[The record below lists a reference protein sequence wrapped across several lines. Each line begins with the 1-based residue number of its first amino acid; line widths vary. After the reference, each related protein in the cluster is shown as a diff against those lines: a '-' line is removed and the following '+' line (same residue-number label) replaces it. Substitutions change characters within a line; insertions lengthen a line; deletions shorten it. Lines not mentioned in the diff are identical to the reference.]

1 MADHNEAVFEKE
13 ICEYL
18 EARGWLYSVNSH
30 DGGEYD
36 RERALFP
43 TDLFA
48 WLEMTQK
55 TAYEKALKAA
65 GSQAKFLDVLTAAL
79 DKPLEHGGGTLN
91 ILRNGVQYIGGGRL
105 KMAQFRPETSLN
117 ATTVSHYESM
127 RVRVVRQVHFSTAD
141 QRTIDLVFFVN
152 GLPVATVELKT
163 DFTQSL
169 DEAINQYKHDRN
181 PLTNGR
187 PEPLLSFGHRA
198 LVHFAVSNDLAAMTT
213 RLEGEKTHFLPFN
226 IGFDSGAGNPPGTD
240 GRSATA
246 YLWERV
252 WEKHTWLNIIG
263 RLMIVQTKE
272 EWDVTTGTSM
282 RRTSMLFPR
291 FHQWEAVTSIVA
303 AVKEEGVG
311 HRYLVEHSAGSGKT
325 NTIAWTAHGLARLHD
340 ADDKKVFDSVIVVV
354 DRTVLDSQLQDAI
367 RQIDGNKKIVATI
380 SPEDVRKAGVKS
392 KSGLLAQALKS
403 GELIIAVTVQ
413 TFPHAL
419 EEIRSDASL
428 KGKRFAVIAD
438 EAHSSQSGQIS
449 SKLKQVLTTEELKE
463 IEEGGEVD
471 VEAVLASE
479 MTERAESENISYF
492 AFTATPKNKTLE
504 LFGRKGPD
512 GKPREFH
519 LYSMKQAIEE
529 GYILDVLKGYQSYDT
544 ALKIAGKAEAS
555 DGGEVEEATARKG
568 LMRWVQLHPTN
579 VIQKVQIIVEHFHA
593 NVAYL
598 LEGKAKAMVVTDS
611 RKSAVKYK
619 LAIDAYIAKR
629 RAEDASYNYRT
640 LVAFSG
646 GVTMPEDETWHSDWG
661 PQPSKDDEFT
671 EANMNPGAGADL
683 AAAFKGDTYKIML
696 VANKFQTGF
705 DQPLLS
711 AMYVDKKLSGV
722 TAVQTLSRLNRTHRT
737 AGGEQKR
744 KTFVIDF
751 ANKPED
757 IKTAFEPYFKNATL
771 ETETDP
777 YVVVHL
783 ANKLAQAGIYTEDDV
798 RKVAELWVTRKGN
811 NALSAAISP
820 AQHDFRRRYARA
832 IEEEDKVRLQE
843 LDLFRKDVSTY
854 VRLYDFMSQIVDYGD
869 PYMEMLSIF
878 LRLLEKVIAESAWAA
893 DVDLSDVVL
902 VGVKH
907 NKAIPV
913 DISLVG
919 DGQLKGISAAGTGA
933 KKDPKYVALQ
943 VVIDKMNDLF
953 GAETFAASQVREFV
967 QGLVQRLLADPNLVQ
982 QTKVNSK
989 KQFLESQDFQ
999 AAVTEAVADNQDA
1012 HNAMA
1017 DYFFTDGP
1025 AINSIIVALADAFYE
1040 AAVEP
1045 YAAAGSVVAVDV
1057 APPALSAPP
1066 RCRAH
1071 LTLLDDN
1078 PSVGTPVHV
1087 TLKLVAESQ
1096 HPWARPGG
1104 RPALD
1109 IVAVPLSGAEVTP
1122 ATMAYH
1128 PEDAESEQFRFT
1140 ALEPGTH
1147 RIRFTLLHHDTG
1159 TVLQQVESDL
1169 SITETKSSGS
1179 GNRQLRP
1186 RTGRA

>member
-1 MADHNEAVFEKE
+1 MADHNEVVFETE
-13 ICEYL
+13 ICDYL
-18 EARGWLYSVNSH
+18 REHGWLYSMNDH

-43 TDLFA
+43 SDLFA
-48 WLEMTQK
+48 WLEATQK
-55 TAYEKALKAA
+55 PAYEKALKAA

-79 DKPLEHGGGTLN
+79 DRPLEHGGGTLN
-91 ILRNGVQYIGGGRL
+91 VLRNGVQYIGGGRL

-117 ATTVSHYESM
+117 PTTRAHYEAM

-141 QRTIDLVFFVN
+141 QRSIDLVFFVN
-152 GLPVATVELKT
+152 GLPVATAELKT

-169 DEAINQYKHDRN
+169 DEAINQYKQDRD

-226 IGFDSGAGNPPGTD
+226 MGFDSGAGNPPGEN

-246 YLWERV
+246 YLWERA
-252 WEKHTWLNIIG
+252 WEKHAWLNIIG

-272 EWDVTTGTSM
+272 DWDVNTGTSV

-291 FHQWEAVTSIVA
+291 FHQWEAVTKIVE

-311 HRYLVEHSAGSGKT
+311 KRYLIEHSAGSGKT
-325 NTIAWTAHGLARLHD
+325 NTIAWTAHRLARLHV
-340 ADDKKVFDSVIVVV
+340 DDQKVFDSVIVIV

-367 RQIDGNKKIVATI
+367 RQIDGSGKIVKTI
-380 SPEDVRKAGVKS
+380 SPEDVRMAGLKS
-392 KSGLLAQALKS
+392 KSGLLAQALIN
-403 GELIIAVTVQ
+403 GELIIVVTVQ
-413 TFPHAL
+413 TFPYAL
-419 EEIRSDASL
+419 NEIRTDASL
-428 KGKRFAVIAD
+428 KGKKFAVIAD

-449 SKLKQVLTTEELKE
+449 SKLKKVLTAEEIKE
-463 IEEGGEVD
+463 IEEGGEVA
-471 VEAVLASE
+471 VESILASE

-504 LFGRKGPD
+504 MFGRKGAD
-512 GKPREFH
+512 GKPHEFH

-544 ALKIAGKAEAS
+544 ALKIAGKAESGA
-555 DGGEVEEATARKG
+555 GGEVEEATARKG

-579 VIQKVQIIVEHFHA
+579 ISQKVRIIVEHFHV
-593 NVAYL
+593 NVAHL

-611 RKSAVKYK
+611 RKAAVKYK

-629 RAEDASYNYRT
+629 RAQDPSYDYRT
-640 LVAFSG
+640 LVAFSS
-646 GVTMPEDETWHSDWG
+646 GVAIPEEETWDNAWG
-661 PQPSKDDEFT
+661 PQPSKDSEFT
-671 EANMNPGAGADL
+671 EANMNPGAGSDL
-683 AAAFKGDTYKIML
+683 AAAFKGDTFKIML

-711 AMYVDKKLSGV
+711 AMYIDKKLSGV

-737 AGGEQKR
+737 PGGEQKR

-757 IKTAFEPYFKNATL
+757 IRAAFEPYFKNATL

-777 YVVVHL
+777 YVVIHL
-783 ANKLAQAGIYTEDDV
+783 ANKLAQANIYTEDDV

-832 IEEEDKVRLQE
+832 IEEEDKVALHT

-869 PYMEMLSIF
+869 PYLEMLSIF
-878 LRLLEKVIAESAWAA
+878 LRLLEKVIAESSWSAQ
-893 DVDLSDVVL
+893 VDLSDVVL

-907 NKAIPV
+907 SKASPV

-919 DGQLKGISAAGTGA
+919 DGQLKGINAAGTGT
-933 KKDPKYVALQ
+933 KKEPKYVALQ

-953 GAETFAASQVREFV
+953 GAETFAEYQIREFV
-967 QGLVQRLLADPNLVQ
+967 QGLVQRLLADSNLVK

-989 KQFLESQDFQ
+989 KQFMESQDFQ

-1012 HNAMA
+1012 HNTMA

-1025 AINSIIVALADAFYE
+1025 AINSIIIALADAFYE
-1040 AAVEP
+1040 AAI
-1045 YAAAGSVVAVDV
+1045 D
-1057 APPALSAPP
+1057 
-1066 RCRAH
+1066 
-1071 LTLLDDN
+1071 
-1078 PSVGTPVHV
+1078 
-1087 TLKLVAESQ
+1087 Q
-1096 HPWARPGG
+1096 
-1104 RPALD
+1104 
-1109 IVAVPLSGAEVTP
+1109 
-1122 ATMAYH
+1122 
-1128 PEDAESEQFRFT
+1128 
-1140 ALEPGTH
+1140 
-1147 RIRFTLLHHDTG
+1147 RID
-1159 TVLQQVESDL
+1159 S
-1169 SITETKSSGS
+1169 
-1179 GNRQLRP
+1179 
-1186 RTGRA
+1186 

>member
-1 MADHNEAVFEKE
+1 MADHNEVVFETE

-18 EARGWLYSVNSH
+18 EAHGWLYSANDR

-43 TDLFA
+43 ADLFA
-48 WLEMTQK
+48 WLEATQR

-79 DKPLEHGGGTLN
+79 GRPLEHGGGTLN

-117 ATTVSHYESM
+117 ETTTAHYEAM

-141 QRTIDLVFFVN
+141 QRSIDLVFFVN
-152 GLPVATVELKT
+152 GIPVATVELKT

-169 DEAINQYKHDRN
+169 DEAINQYKRARN

-187 PEPLLSFGHRA
+187 AEPLLSFGHRA

-226 IGFDSGAGNPPGTD
+226 TGFDSGAGNPPCTD
-240 GRSATA
+240 GRSSTA

-252 WEKHTWLNIIG
+252 WERHAWLNIIG

-272 EWDVTTGTSM
+272 EWDVTTGTSV

-291 FHQWEAVTSIVA
+291 FHQWEAVTKIVE

-311 HRYLVEHSAGSGKT
+311 QRYLIEHSAGSGKT
-325 NTIAWTAHGLARLHD
+325 NTIAWTAHRLARLHL
-340 ADDKKVFDSVIVVV
+340 DDRKVFDSVIVVV

-367 RQIDGNKKIVATI
+367 RQIDGTGKIVATI
-380 SPEDVRKAGVKS
+380 SPEDVRKAGAKS
-392 KSGLLAQALKS
+392 KSGLLARALKN

-413 TFPHAL
+413 TFPYAL
-419 EEIRSDASL
+419 DAIRTDASL

-438 EAHSSQSGQIS
+438 EAHSSQSGQIT
-449 SKLKQVLTTEELKE
+449 SKLKKVLTAEEVKE

-471 VEAVLASE
+471 VESVLASE

-504 LFGRKGPD
+504 LFGRKGAD
-512 GKPREFH
+512 GKPHEFH

-544 ALKIAGKAEAS
+544 ALKIAGRAES
-555 DGGEVEEATARKG
+555 GDGGEVEEAAARKG

-579 VIQKVQIIVEHFHA
+579 ISQKVRIIVEHFHA

-619 LAIDAYIAKR
+619 LAIDAYIARR

-640 LVAFSG
+640 LVAFSS
-646 GVTMPEDETWHSDWG
+646 GVTMAEDETWHSDWG

-683 AAAFKGDTYKIML
+683 AAAFKGETYKIML

-705 DQPLLS
+705 DQPLLA

-757 IKTAFEPYFKNATL
+757 IRAAFEPYFKNATL

-783 ANKLAQAGIYTEDDV
+783 ANKLAHAGIYTEDDV

-820 AQHDFRRRYARA
+820 AQHGFRRRYARA
-832 IEEEDKVRLQE
+832 IEEEDKVTLQA

-919 DGQLKGISAAGTGA
+919 DGQLKGISAAGTGM

-953 GAETFAASQVREFV
+953 GAKSFAESQVREFV
-967 QGLVQRLLADPNLVQ
+967 QGLVQRLLADPDLVR

-989 KQFLESQDFQ
+989 KQFVESPDFQ

-1012 HNAMA
+1012 HNTMA

-1025 AINSIIVALADAFYE
+1025 VINSIIVALADAFYE
-1040 AAVEP
+1040 AAV
-1045 YAAAGSVVAVDV
+1045 D
-1057 APPALSAPP
+1057 
-1066 RCRAH
+1066 
-1071 LTLLDDN
+1071 
-1078 PSVGTPVHV
+1078 
-1087 TLKLVAESQ
+1087 
-1096 HPWARPGG
+1096 
-1104 RPALD
+1104 
-1109 IVAVPLSGAEVTP
+1109 
-1122 ATMAYH
+1122 
-1128 PEDAESEQFRFT
+1128 
-1140 ALEPGTH
+1140 
-1147 RIRFTLLHHDTG
+1147 
-1159 TVLQQVESDL
+1159 QQVDS
-1169 SITETKSSGS
+1169 
-1179 GNRQLRP
+1179 
-1186 RTGRA
+1186 

>member
-1 MADHNEAVFEKE
+1 MADHNEVVFETE

-18 EARGWLYSVNSH
+18 EAHGWLYSENDR

-36 RERALFP
+36 RERALFAE
-43 TDLFA
+43 DLFA
-48 WLEMTQK
+48 WLDETQK
-55 TAYEKALKAA
+55 SAYEKALKAA

-79 DKPLEHGGGTLN
+79 DRPLEHGGGTLN

-117 ATTVSHYESM
+117 ETTTAHYEAM

-141 QRTIDLVFFVN
+141 RRNIDLVFFVN

-169 DEAINQYKHDRN
+169 DEAVNQYKRDRN

-213 RLEGEKTHFLPFN
+213 KLEGEKTHFLPFN
-226 IGFDSGAGNPPGTD
+226 IGFDSGAGNPPGAE
-240 GRSATA
+240 GRSSTA

-252 WEKHTWLNIIG
+252 WEKHAWLNIIG

-272 EWDVTTGTSM
+272 EWDVTTGTSV
-282 RRTSMLFPR
+282 RRTSTLFPR
-291 FHQWEAVTSIVA
+291 FHQWEAVTNIVE

-311 HRYLVEHSAGSGKT
+311 QRYLIEHSAGSGKT
-325 NTIAWTAHGLARLHD
+325 NTIAWTAHRLARLHV
-340 ADDKKVFDSVIVVV
+340 DDRKVFDSVIVVV

-367 RQIDGNKKIVATI
+367 RQIDGTGKIVATI
-380 SPEDVRKAGVKS
+380 SPEDVRKAGAKS
-392 KSGLLAQALKS
+392 KSGLLAQALKN

-419 EEIRSDASL
+419 DEIRTDAGL

-449 SKLKQVLTTEELKE
+449 SKLKQVLTAEEVKE
-463 IEEGGEVD
+463 IEEGGEID
-471 VEAVLASE
+471 VESILASE
-479 MTERAESENISYF
+479 MTERAESENISYL
-492 AFTATPKNKTLE
+492 AFTATPKNKTLD
-504 LFGRKGPD
+504 LFGRKGAD

-529 GYILDVLKGYQSYDT
+529 GYILDVLKGYQHYDT
-544 ALKIAGKAEAS
+544 ALKIAGRAES
-555 DGGEVEEATARKG
+555 GDGGEVEEAAARKG

-579 VIQKVQIIVEHFHA
+579 ISQKVQIIVEHFHA

-611 RKSAVKYK
+611 RKSVVKYK
-619 LAIDAYIAKR
+619 LAIDAYIARR

-640 LVAFSG
+640 LVAFSA
-646 GVTMPEDETWHSDWG
+646 GVTMAEDETWHSDWG

-683 AAAFKGDTYKIML
+683 AAAFKGETYKIML

-711 AMYVDKKLSGV
+711 AMYVDKKLPGV

-757 IKTAFEPYFKNATL
+757 IKAAFELYFKNATL
-771 ETETDP
+771 ETETNP

-783 ANKLAQAGIYTEDDV
+783 AAKLAQAGIYTEDDV

-832 IEEEDKVRLQE
+832 IEEEDKVTLNA

-919 DGQLKGISAAGTGA
+919 DGQLKGISAAGTGT

-953 GAETFAASQVREFV
+953 GAASFAESQVREFV
-967 QGLVQRLLADPNLVQ
+967 QGLVQRLLADPNLIK

-989 KQFLESQDFQ
+989 KQFVESQDFQ

-1012 HNAMA
+1012 HNTMA

-1025 AINSIIVALADAFYE
+1025 TINSIILALADAFYE
-1040 AAVEP
+1040 AAV
-1045 YAAAGSVVAVDV
+1045 D
-1057 APPALSAPP
+1057 
-1066 RCRAH
+1066 
-1071 LTLLDDN
+1071 
-1078 PSVGTPVHV
+1078 
-1087 TLKLVAESQ
+1087 
-1096 HPWARPGG
+1096 
-1104 RPALD
+1104 
-1109 IVAVPLSGAEVTP
+1109 
-1122 ATMAYH
+1122 
-1128 PEDAESEQFRFT
+1128 
-1140 ALEPGTH
+1140 
-1147 RIRFTLLHHDTG
+1147 
-1159 TVLQQVESDL
+1159 QQVDS
-1169 SITETKSSGS
+1169 
-1179 GNRQLRP
+1179 
-1186 RTGRA
+1186 

>member
-18 EARGWLYSVNSH
+18 EARGWLYSVNDH

-43 TDLFA
+43 ADLFA
-48 WLEMTQK
+48 WLEATQK

-105 KMAQFRPETSLN
+105 KMAQFRPETALN
-117 ATTVSHYESM
+117 ATTVSHYEAM

-141 QRTIDLVFFVN
+141 QRTIDLVFFIN

-169 DEAINQYKHDRN
+169 DEAINQYKHDRK

-187 PEPLLSFGHRA
+187 SEPLLSFGHRA
-198 LVHFAVSNDLAAMTT
+198 LVHFAVSNGLAAMTT
-213 RLEGEKTHFLPFN
+213 KLEGEKTHFLPFN
-226 IGFDSGAGNPPGTD
+226 IGFDSGAGNPPGAD
-240 GRSATA
+240 GGSATS

-252 WEKHTWLNIIG
+252 WEKHAWLNIIG

-272 EWDVTTGTSM
+272 EWDVTTGTSV

-291 FHQWEAVTSIVA
+291 FHQWEAVTSIIA

-311 HRYLVEHSAGSGKT
+311 CRYLIEHSAGSGKT

-380 SPEDVRKAGVKS
+380 SPEDVRKAGAKS

-413 TFPHAL
+413 TFPYAL
-419 EEIRSDASL
+419 EEIRTDTGL

-449 SKLKQVLTTEELKE
+449 SKLKQVLTAEEIKE

-471 VEAVLASE
+471 VESVLASE
-479 MTERAESENISYF
+479 MTERAESENISYL
-492 AFTATPKNKTLE
+492 AFTATPKSKTLE

-529 GYILDVLKGYQSYDT
+529 GYILDVLKGYQHYDT
-544 ALKIAGKAEAS
+544 ALKIAGKAES
-555 DGGEVEEATARKG
+555 GDGNKEVEEATARKG

-579 VIQKVQIIVEHFHA
+579 ISQKVQIIVEHFHA

-598 LEGKAKAMVVTDS
+598 LEGKAKAMVVTGS

-711 AMYVDKKLSGV
+711 AMYIDKKLPGV

-737 AGGEQKR
+737 AGGELKR

-798 RKVAELWVTRKGN
+798 RRVAELWVTRKGN

-832 IEEEDKVRLQE
+832 IEEEDKVKLQE

-878 LRLLEKVIAESAWAA
+878 LRLLEKVIAESSWAA

-953 GAETFAASQVREFV
+953 GAETFAASQIREFV

-1012 HNAMA
+1012 HNTMA

-1025 AINSIIVALADAFYE
+1025 AINAIIVALADAFYE
-1040 AAVEP
+1040 AAV
-1045 YAAAGSVVAVDV
+1045 D
-1057 APPALSAPP
+1057 
-1066 RCRAH
+1066 
-1071 LTLLDDN
+1071 
-1078 PSVGTPVHV
+1078 
-1087 TLKLVAESQ
+1087 
-1096 HPWARPGG
+1096 
-1104 RPALD
+1104 
-1109 IVAVPLSGAEVTP
+1109 
-1122 ATMAYH
+1122 
-1128 PEDAESEQFRFT
+1128 
-1140 ALEPGTH
+1140 
-1147 RIRFTLLHHDTG
+1147 
-1159 TVLQQVESDL
+1159 QQVDA
-1169 SITETKSSGS
+1169 T
-1179 GNRQLRP
+1179 
-1186 RTGRA
+1186 

>member
-1 MADHNEAVFEKE
+1 MADHKETVFETE

-18 EARGWLYSVNSH
+18 RDHGWLYSANDH
-30 DGGEYD
+30 DGSEYD

-43 TDLFA
+43 ADLFA
-48 WLEMTQK
+48 WLEETQRP
-55 TAYEKALKAA
+55 AFGKALKAA

-79 DKPLEHGGGTLN
+79 DRPLEHGGGTLN

-117 ATTVSHYESM
+117 ETTTAHYEAM

-141 QRTIDLVFFVN
+141 QRSIDLVFFVN

-169 DEAINQYKHDRN
+169 DEAVNQYKQDRN
-181 PLTNGR
+181 PLTKGR

-198 LVHFAVSNDLAAMTT
+198 LVHFAVSNDLAAITT

-226 IGFDSGAGNPPGTD
+226 IGFDSGAGNPPGAD
-240 GRSATA
+240 GRSSTA

-252 WEKHTWLNIIG
+252 WEKHAWLNIIG

-272 EWDVTTGTSM
+272 EWDVTVGTSV

-291 FHQWEAVTSIVA
+291 FHQWEAVTSIVE

-311 HRYLVEHSAGSGKT
+311 QRYLIEHSAGSGKT
-325 NTIAWTAHGLARLHD
+325 NTIAWTAHRLARLHV
-340 ADDKKVFDSVIVVV
+340 DDRKVFDSVIVVV

-367 RQIDGNKKIVATI
+367 RQIDGTGKIVATI
-380 SPEDVRKAGVKS
+380 SPEDVRKSGAKS
-392 KSGLLAQALKS
+392 KSGLLAQALKN

-419 EEIRSDASL
+419 NEIRTDAGL

-449 SKLKQVLTTEELKE
+449 SKLKQVLTAEEVKE

-471 VEAVLASE
+471 VESVLASE

-504 LFGRKGPD
+504 LFGRKDAD

-544 ALKIAGKAEAS
+544 ALKIAGRAES
-555 DGGEVEEATARKG
+555 GNGGEVEEAAARKG

-579 VIQKVQIIVEHFHA
+579 ISQKVQIIVEHFHA

-611 RKSAVKYK
+611 RKAAVKYK
-619 LAIDAYIAKR
+619 LAIDAYIAR
-629 RAEDASYNYRT
+629 RRTEDASYNYRT
-640 LVAFSG
+640 LVAFSA
-646 GVTMPEDETWHSDWG
+646 GVTMAEDETWHSDWG

-683 AAAFKGDTYKIML
+683 AAAFKGETYKIML

-711 AMYVDKKLSGV
+711 AMYIDKKLSGV

-757 IKTAFEPYFKNATL
+757 IKAAFEPYFKNATL

-820 AQHDFRRRYARA
+820 PQHDFRRRYARA
-832 IEEEDKVRLQE
+832 IEEEDKVTLQA

-893 DVDLSDVVL
+893 EVDLSDVVL

-913 DISLVG
+913 NISLVG
-919 DGQLKGISAAGTGA
+919 DGQLKGISAAGTGM

-953 GAETFAASQVREFV
+953 GAESFAESQVREFV
-967 QGLVQRLLADPNLVQ
+967 QGLVQRLLADPDLVR
-982 QTKVNSK
+982 QTKVNTK
-989 KQFLESQDFQ
+989 KQFVESPDFQ

-1012 HNAMA
+1012 HNTMA

-1040 AAVEP
+1040 AAV
-1045 YAAAGSVVAVDV
+1045 D
-1057 APPALSAPP
+1057 
-1066 RCRAH
+1066 
-1071 LTLLDDN
+1071 
-1078 PSVGTPVHV
+1078 
-1087 TLKLVAESQ
+1087 
-1096 HPWARPGG
+1096 
-1104 RPALD
+1104 
-1109 IVAVPLSGAEVTP
+1109 
-1122 ATMAYH
+1122 
-1128 PEDAESEQFRFT
+1128 
-1140 ALEPGTH
+1140 
-1147 RIRFTLLHHDTG
+1147 
-1159 TVLQQVESDL
+1159 QQVDS
-1169 SITETKSSGS
+1169 
-1179 GNRQLRP
+1179 
-1186 RTGRA
+1186 

>member
-1 MADHNEAVFEKE
+1 MADHKEVVFETE

-18 EARGWLYSVNSH
+18 RGCGWLYSAN
-30 DGGEYD
+30 DTGYD

-43 TDLFA
+43 KDLFA
-48 WLEMTQK
+48 WLEKTQK
-55 TAYEKALKAA
+55 PAYEKALKAA

-79 DKPLEHGGGTLN
+79 DRPLEHGGGTLN

-117 ATTVSHYESM
+117 ETTTTLYEAM

-141 QRTIDLVFFVN
+141 QRSIDLVFFIN

-169 DEAINQYKHDRN
+169 DEAVNQYKLRRN

-226 IGFDSGAGNPPGTD
+226 MGFDSGAGNPPGAD
-240 GRSATA
+240 GRSSTA

-252 WEKHTWLNIIG
+252 WERHAWLNIIG
-263 RLMIVQTKE
+263 RLMIVETKE
-272 EWDVTTGTSM
+272 EWDVTTGTSV

-291 FHQWEAVTSIVA
+291 FHQWEAVTNIVE

-311 HRYLVEHSAGSGKT
+311 QRYLIEHSAGSGKT
-325 NTIAWTAHGLARLHD
+325 NTIAWTAHRLARLHVD
-340 ADDKKVFDSVIVVV
+340 NQKVFDSVIVVV

-367 RQIDGNKKIVATI
+367 RQIDGSDKIVRTI
-380 SPEDVRKAGVKS
+380 SPEDVRKAGLKS
-392 KSGLLAQALKS
+392 KSGLLAQALKN

-419 EEIRSDASL
+419 NEIRSNAGL

-449 SKLKQVLTTEELKE
+449 SKLKQVLTAEEVKE

-471 VEAVLASE
+471 VESILASE
-479 MTERAESENISYF
+479 MTERAESDNISYF

-504 LFGRKGPD
+504 LFGRKGAD
-512 GKPREFH
+512 GKPNEFH

-529 GYILDVLKGYQSYDT
+529 GYILDVLRGYQHYDT
-544 ALKIAGKAEAS
+544 ALKIAGKAES
-555 DGGEVEEATARKG
+555 GDGGEVEEATARKG
-568 LMRWVQLHPTN
+568 LMRWVKLHPTN
-579 VIQKVQIIVEHFHA
+579 ISQKVQIIVEHFHA

-619 LAIDAYIAKR
+619 LAIDAYIAR
-629 RAEDASYNYRT
+629 RRTEDASYNYRT
-640 LVAFSG
+640 LVAFSA
-646 GVTMPEDETWHSDWG
+646 GVTMAEDETWHSDWG

-722 TAVQTLSRLNRTHRT
+722 AAVQTFSRLNRTHRT

-757 IKTAFEPYFKNATL
+757 IKAAFEPYFKNATL

-820 AQHDFRRRYARA
+820 AQHGFRRRYARA
-832 IEEEDKVRLQE
+832 IEEEDKVTLQA

-913 DISLVG
+913 NISLVG
-919 DGQLKGISAAGTGA
+919 DGQLKGISAAGTGM

-953 GAETFAASQVREFV
+953 GAESFAESQVREFV
-967 QGLVQRLLADPNLVQ
+967 QGLVQRLLADSNLIN

-989 KQFLESQDFQ
+989 KQFLESPDFQ

-1012 HNAMA
+1012 HNTMA

-1040 AAVEP
+1040 AAI
-1045 YAAAGSVVAVDV
+1045 D
-1057 APPALSAPP
+1057 
-1066 RCRAH
+1066 
-1071 LTLLDDN
+1071 
-1078 PSVGTPVHV
+1078 
-1087 TLKLVAESQ
+1087 
-1096 HPWARPGG
+1096 
-1104 RPALD
+1104 
-1109 IVAVPLSGAEVTP
+1109 
-1122 ATMAYH
+1122 
-1128 PEDAESEQFRFT
+1128 
-1140 ALEPGTH
+1140 
-1147 RIRFTLLHHDTG
+1147 
-1159 TVLQQVESDL
+1159 QQVDS
-1169 SITETKSSGS
+1169 
-1179 GNRQLRP
+1179 
-1186 RTGRA
+1186 